1 MTVRVSI
8 LDDHISII
16 DGYSYRLS
24 KTPEIEV
31 VATGLFG
38 EELEP
43 MLSAHPTDVLLLDVN
58 LPTSPENHNPF
69 PILHLIPHLLD
80 SYPNLNILVI
90 SMLNQHTLI
99 EAMAEAGVSGYILK
113 DDQAS
118 IEQLGKVV
126 LTVAGGGLHFSPGTI
141 REATGSPGH
150 PSLTAR
156 QLEALSL
163 CAAYPDGATTVLA
176 KKLGISGSTLRNL
189 LSGAYLRL
197 GVRTRAAA
205 ITRAQQIGL
214 IPPAEQIL
222 PDVNRPPA

>member
-1 MTVRVSI
+1 MTVRVAI

-16 DGYSYRLS
+16 DGYNYRLS

-43 MLSAHPTDVLLLDVN
+43 LLAEHPTDVLLLDVN
-58 LPTSPENHNPF
+58 IPTSPENHNPF
-69 PILHLIPHLLD
+69 PILHLIPHLLE
-80 SYPNLNILVI
+80 SYPNLNILII

-118 IEQLGKVV
+118 IEQLGKIV
-126 LTVAGGGLHFSPGTI
+126 LLVASGGLHFSPGTI
-141 REATGSPGH
+141 HEPSEASGYPA
-150 PSLTAR
+150 LTAR

-163 CAAYPDGATTVLA
+163 CAAYPDGATTLLA
-176 KKLGISGSTLRNL
+176 RKLGISGSTLRNL

-205 ITRAQQIGL
+205 ITKAQQIGL
-214 IPPAEQIL
+214 IPPGDPGAGI
-222 PDVNRPPA
+222 NPASK